1 MYNNDMKRPMPFEDA
16 RVAEPEHLAAML
28 NRATGLAGDAL
39 VMAHRLNAHMLGL
52 NVADEPKAETK
63 CFRDALALHN
73 KQLLA
78 LCEELSKL
86 SIDVGV

>member
-1 MYNNDMKRPMPFEDA
+1 MYNDDMKRPTPCEDA
-16 RVAEPEHLAAML
+16 CVAEPEHLAAML
-28 NRATGLAGDAL
+28 DQATSLAGDAL
-39 VMAHRLNAHMLGL
+39 VMAYRLNSHMLGL
-52 NVADEPKAETK
+52 SGADVPKAETK

-86 SIDVGV
+86 SIGVGV